1 MKLFSLGL
9 VMLVAA
15 VGCSKAAKE
24 STSGGAASGSAA
36 KSGSGAAKGSSGR
49 ADGSAAGSAGAAGS
63 AAIAAS
69 VPLQAR
75 DERAKQ
81 LLSRGAE
88 CELRQG
94 ALPLDCPEYK
104 AIGDHAFQNQNSAE
118 VGETCASFLRDTDVK
133 KRLLAANCL
142 DHLNAGAKTPYFA
155 AVLDALEA
163 ETDAAVRDQIA
174 WGIKGAHAMTSK
186 IDTRVLEV
194 VTKFAADP
202 KRDRAAGYLFWSFFP
217 QYMMGSGPKPSAA
230 AQALAIESLHRDDTG
245 LQRTAFD
252 SVALL
257 DDKAAV
263 CAALVKA
270 MRPDSKRWGEAAE
283 AMAALKDA
291 CIADIPQAV
300 NFAVER
306 LLAGDINVRA
316 LERFDR
322 KYELEA
328 ATRKNILT
336 ALKKAKSPGFV
347 RKVSEW
353 ERKDVDA
360 AIAIFSKPREA
371 PTK

>member
-1 MKLFSLGL
+1 MKIFSFGA
-9 VMLVAA
+9 VMLVVAT
-15 VGCSKAAKE
+15 GCSKAAKE
-24 STSGGAASGSAA
+24 SGSGAASGSAA
-36 KSGSGAAKGSSGR
+36 KGGSGAVQ
-49 ADGSAAGSAGAAGS
+49 GSAAGSAPAVAAPPS
-63 AAIAAS
+63 
-69 VPLQAR
+69 LQAR
-75 DERAKQ
+75 DDRAKQ

-94 ALPLDCPEYK
+94 TLPLDCPEYK

-118 VGETCASFLRDTDVK
+118 VGETCASFLRDADVK

-163 ETDAAVRDQIA
+163 ETDDAVRDQIA

-194 VTKFAADP
+194 VIKFAADP
-202 KRDRAAGYLFWSFFP
+202 KRDKAAGYLFWSFFP
-217 QYMMGSGPKPSAA
+217 QYMMGPKPSAA
-230 AQALAIESLHRDDTG
+230 AQALAIESLNRDDSG

-252 SVALL
+252 SVSLL

-270 MRPDSKRWGEAAE
+270 MRPDSKKWADAAE
-283 AMAALKDA
+283 AMASLKDA
-291 CIADIPQAV
+291 CIADIPSAV

-306 LLAGDINVRA
+306 VLAGDINVRA

-328 ATRKNILT
+328 ETRKNILA

-347 RKVSEW
+347 RKVSDW
-353 ERKDVDA
+353 ERKDIDA